1 MWSQRYER
9 FTPSCPNHKSLS
21 LNSFNIGTIRFWSG
35 HRLNIGTIPTKSGLL
50 AGLLFTFVIRSGTVF
65 LAFWVISTAIPT
77 LDFIVLLAGFV
88 FFRGLFTLTTL
99 TSLLCLAFYY
109 INMCAF
115 RILEFVLHSLLLVQN
130 SDFPV

>member
-1 MWSQRYER
+1 M
-9 FTPSCPNHKSLS
+9 
-21 LNSFNIGTIRFWSG
+21 
-35 HRLNIGTIPTKSGLL
+35 
-50 AGLLFTFVIRSGTVF
+50 IRSGTVF

-88 FFRGLFTLTTL
+88 LFRGRFTLTTL
-99 TSLLCLAFYY
+99 TSLLLCLAFYY

-130 SDFPV
+130 SDCPV